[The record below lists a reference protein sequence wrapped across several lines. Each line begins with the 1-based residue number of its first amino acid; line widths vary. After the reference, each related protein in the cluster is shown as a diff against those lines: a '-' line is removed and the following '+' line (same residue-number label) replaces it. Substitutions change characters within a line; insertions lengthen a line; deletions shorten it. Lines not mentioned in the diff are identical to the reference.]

1 MANAPSRAAS
11 RASRRRPA
19 QSSPCCRLRTPPAN
33 FTKIVQRLPVRIAV
47 PAEVA
52 REGILRPGL
61 SVEVDVHTRDETLP
75 APTLAGAVA
84 PIVDAVSRR
93 LRDAA
98 VSVGFGRAEA
108 ATQRTAGR

>member
-1 MANAPSRAAS
+1 MVKLPRVAATASEFSLLAGSNA
-11 RASRRRPA
+11 
-19 QSSPCCRLRTPPAN
+19 TGN

-61 SVEVDVHTRDETLP
+61 SVEVEVHTRDPHEP

-84 PIVDAVSRR
+84 PFVAGVARR
-93 LRDAA
+93 VHDAA
-98 VSVGFGRAEA
+98 ASLGLARAEA
-108 ATQRTAGR
+108 AQRADAR